1 MRSMN
6 DTKYAV
12 VGANGRIVIPAGI
25 RKRLSIARGTKIAFM
40 ERNGQLFM
48 QPITDV
54 FIESKRGSLNKRNTP
69 ARLRRHRFSC

>member
-25 RKRLSIARGTKIAFM
+25 RKRLSIARETKIALM
-40 ERNGQLFM
+40 ERNSTLYAA
-48 QPITDV
+48 DNRCV
-54 FIESKRGSLNKRNTP
+54 YREY
-69 ARLRRHRFSC
+69 AR